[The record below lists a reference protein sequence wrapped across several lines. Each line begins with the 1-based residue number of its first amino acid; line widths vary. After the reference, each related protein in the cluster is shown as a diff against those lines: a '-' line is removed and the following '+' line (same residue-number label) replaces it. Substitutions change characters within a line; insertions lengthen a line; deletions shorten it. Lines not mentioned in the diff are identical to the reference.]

1 MNGIRT
7 DRIVRK
13 MQERGLVSLLVS
25 DPSTIFYLT
34 GTWMHPGERLLI
46 LYLDA
51 GGNHKLFNNALF
63 PLEDDLGL
71 DVVEYDDTQ
80 DAVEMIAPFLRDDGV
95 VGIDK
100 NWPARFLLR
109 LQELKGAVRY
119 VNGSDLADTVRMRK
133 DAEEQERMRAA
144 SRINDEAMVRLLER
158 VSACPEERRAAR
170 DLADIY
176 EELGAE
182 RFSFD
187 PIVAYGPNGANP
199 HHSPD
204 ASRLEAGDSVI
215 LDIGCVKDSYCSDMT
230 RTFFYKEVSDKA
242 REVYALVREANERG
256 IAAVRPGVRFCDVDA
271 AARDTIDAAGYGR
284 YFTHRTGHSI
294 GIDVHEYG
302 DVSAV
307 NAAVLEEGMVFSV
320 EPGVYLPGEFGVRIE
335 DLVLVT
341 RSGCEVLNRYGKELT
356 VIG

>member
-13 MQERGLVSLLVS
+13 MQECGLASFLVS

-34 GTWMHPGERLLI
+34 GTWMQPGERLLI

-63 PLEDDLGL
+63 PLKDDLGL

-144 SRINDEAMVRLLER
+144 SRINDEAMGRLLER

-230 RTFFYKEVSDKA
+230 RTFFYKNVSDKA

-256 IAAVRPGVRFCDVDA
+256 IAAVRPGARFCDVDA
-271 AARDTIDAAGYGR
+271 AARGTIDAAGYGR

-341 RSGCEVLNRYGKELT
+341 RGGCEVLNRYGKELT

>member
-13 MQERGLVSLLVS
+13 MQERELVSLLVS

>member
-1 MNGIRT
+1 MNGSRT
-7 DRIVRK
+7 DRVVRQMK
-13 MQERGLVSLLVS
+13 ARGLDSLLVS
-25 DPSTIFYLT
+25 DPSAIFYLT
-34 GTWMHPGERLLI
+34 GTWMHPGERLLV

-51 GGNHKLFNNALF
+51 GGSHRLFNNALF
-63 PLEDDLGL
+63 PLEDGLGL
-71 DVVEYDDTQ
+71 DIVWYDDTQ
-80 DAVEMIAPFLRDDGV
+80 DAVEKIAPFLRDGGV
-95 VGIDK
+95 AGIDK

-119 VNGSDLADTVRMRK
+119 VDGSALVDTVRMRK
-133 DAEEQERMRAA
+133 DAEERERMRAA
-144 SRINDEAMVRLLER
+144 SRINDLAMGRLVER

-170 DLADIY
+170 ELEGIY

-182 RFSFD
+182 RFSFA
-187 PIVAYGPNGANP
+187 PIVAYGPNGADP
-199 HHSPD
+199 HHTPD

-230 RTFFYKEVSDKA
+230 RTFFYREASGKA

-256 IAAVRPGVRFCDVDA
+256 IAAVRPGARFRDVDA
-271 AARDTIDAAGYGR
+271 AARDTIEAAGYGR

-341 RSGCEVLNRYGKELT
+341 RDGCEVLNRYGKDLT

>member
-34 GTWMHPGERLLI
+34 WTWMHPGERLLI

>member
-271 AARDTIDAAGYGR
+271 AARDTIDAGGYGR

>member
-13 MQERGLVSLLVS
+13 MRERGLASLLVS

-51 GGNHKLFNNALF
+51 GGNHKLFNNVLF

-80 DAVEMIAPFLRDDGV
+80 DAVEMIAPFLCDDGV

-133 DAEEQERMRAA
+133 DAEEQERMRVA
-144 SRINDEAMVRLLER
+144 SRINDEAMGRLLER
-158 VSACPEERRAAR
+158 VSACPEERRVAR

-256 IAAVRPGVRFCDVDA
+256 VAAVRPGVRFCDVDA

-341 RSGCEVLNRYGKELT
+341 RDGCEVLNRYGRELT

>member
-1 MNGIRT
+1 
-7 DRIVRK
+7 
-13 MQERGLVSLLVS
+13 
-25 DPSTIFYLT
+25 
-34 GTWMHPGERLLI
+34 MHPGERLLI

-271 AARDTIDAAGYGR
+271 AARDTIDSAGYGR
-284 YFTHRTGHSI
+284 YSTHRTGHSI

>member
-271 AARDTIDAAGYGR
+271 AARGTIDAAGYGR

>member
-1 MNGIRT
+1 MNGSRT
-7 DRIVRK
+7 DRVVRQMK
-13 MQERGLVSLLVS
+13 ARGLDSLLVS
-25 DPSTIFYLT
+25 DPSAIFYLT
-34 GTWMHPGERLLI
+34 GTWMHPGERLLV

-51 GGNHKLFNNALF
+51 GGSHRLFNNALF
-63 PLEDDLGL
+63 PLADGLGL
-71 DVVEYDDTQ
+71 DIVWYDDTQ
-80 DAVEMIAPFLRDDGV
+80 DAVEKIAPFLRDSGV
-95 VGIDK
+95 AGIDK

-119 VNGSDLADTVRMRK
+119 VDGSALVDTVRMRK
-133 DAEEQERMRAA
+133 DAEERERMRAA
-144 SRINDEAMVRLLER
+144 SRINDLAMGRLVER

-170 DLADIY
+170 ELEGIY
-176 EELGAE
+176 EDLGAE
-182 RFSFD
+182 CFSFA
-187 PIVAYGPNGANP
+187 PIVAYGPNGADP
-199 HHSPD
+199 HHTPD

-230 RTFFYKEVSDKA
+230 RTFFYREASGKA

-256 IAAVRPGVRFCDVDA
+256 IAAVRPGARFRDVDA
-271 AARDTIDAAGYGR
+271 AARDTIEAAGYGR

-341 RSGCEVLNRYGKELT
+341 RDGCEVLNRYGKDLT

>member
-13 MQERGLVSLLVS
+13 MQERGLASLLVS

-133 DAEEQERMRAA
+133 DTEEQERMRVA
-144 SRINDEAMVRLLER
+144 SRINDEAMGRLLER
-158 VSACPEERRAAR
+158 LSACPEERRAAR

-187 PIVAYGPNGANP
+187 PIVAYGPNGADP

-271 AARDTIDAAGYGR
+271 AARDTIDAGGSGR